1 MTASPSGTIHAKR
14 VSIILPV
21 YNGARYLRQAI
32 ESCLTQTYQN
42 FELIVVDDGSQDNS
56 VEIVKT
62 YTDSRLTL
70 IQHDRNK
77 KLPAA
82 LNTGFSHSIG
92 SYLTWTS
99 HDNYYVPTAIAEL
112 VQFLEDSRGVDFV
125 YSDEYIIDE
134 RDGSVQLDRTG
145 PVERLVEQSC
155 LGGCFLY
162 TRAVYE
168 QLGPYD
174 ERLFLAEDYDYWLR
188 ALSSFKL
195 AHLDRALYYYRLHP
209 RSLTV
214 LYTADG
220 VELALRIRRRHLTHH
235 PVRYRRPLSRA
246 HASAS
251 RLLLDA
257 HRRRAAT
264 RAALWSVLFDPT
276 IVGRHDFKILLAELG
291 LGARGMQLLRHFKK
305 LVGGR
310 PSPSAP
316 PPLP

>member
-1 MTASPSGTIHAKR
+1 MTASRSATIPAKQ
-14 VSIILPV
+14 VSIIMPV

-42 FELIVVDDGSQDNS
+42 LQLIVVDDGSQDNT

-62 YTDSRLTL
+62 YADPRLTL
-70 IQHDRNK
+70 IQHDRNR

-82 LNTGFSHSIG
+82 LNTGFRHSVG

-112 VQFLEDSRGVDFV
+112 VQFLEDTRDVDFV
-125 YSDEYIIDE
+125 YSDEYIVDE
-134 RDGSVQLDRTG
+134 RDGTVQLDRTG

-168 QLGPYD
+168 KLGPYD
-174 ERLFLAEDYDYWLR
+174 EHLFLAEDYDYWLR

-214 LYTADG
+214 RYTADG
-220 VELALRIRRRHLTHH
+220 VELALRIRRRHLTRH

-246 HASAS
+246 HASAA
-251 RLLLDA
+251 RLLVSS
-257 HRRRAAT
+257 HRRRPAM
-264 RAALWSVLFDPT
+264 RAALWSMLFDPA
-276 IVGRHDFKILLAELG
+276 VLGARDFRILLAELA
-291 LGARGMQLLRHFKK
+291 LGPRALERLRYVKK

-310 PSPSAP
+310 ASASAQRPSR
-316 PPLP
+316 

>member
-168 QLGPYD
+168 KLGPYD

-235 PVRYRRPLSRA
+235 PVRYRRPLTHIADALPREPHSGAYCSIRPSSGATISRFCSRS
-246 HASAS
+246 SAS
-251 RLLLDA
+251 GLAECNCSDTSRSLSAAARLLP
-257 HRRRAAT
+257 RRHPHHENR
-264 RAALWSVLFDPT
+264 SS
-276 IVGRHDFKILLAELG
+276 
-291 LGARGMQLLRHFKK
+291 QYLR
-305 LVGGR
+305 
-310 PSPSAP
+310 
-316 PPLP
+316 